1 MNSQIFFAL
10 LIFTTVVL
18 NTVAQTLLKLGAGQ
32 NILNIYLMGGI
43 CAYGLSTVFYIIVL
57 GRLNLSVAYPLIIGL
72 TIFSTTIVG
81 AIIFREKILTSQW
94 IGVGLMLSGILV
106 IAYTKPI

>member
-81 AIIFREKILTSQW
+81 AIILREKILTSQW
-94 IGVGLMLSGILV
+94 IGVGLMLSGILI

>member
-1 MNSQIFFAL
+1 MSSQIFYAL

-18 NTVAQTLLKLGAGQ
+18 NTVAQTLLKLGASQ
-32 NILNIYLMGGI
+32 NILNVYLMGGI
-43 CAYGLSTVFYIIVL
+43 CAYGLSTIFYIVVL

-81 AIIFREKILTSQW
+81 AVILREKILTSQW
-94 IGVGLMLSGILV
+94 IGVGLMLSGILI

>member
-43 CAYGLSTVFYIIVL
+43 CAYGLSTVFYIVVL
-57 GRLNLSVAYPLIIGL
+57 GRLNLSFAYPLIIGL

-81 AIIFREKILTSQW
+81 AIILREKILTSQW
-94 IGVGLMLSGILV
+94 IGVGLMLSGILI

>member
-81 AIIFREKILTSQW
+81 AIILREKILTSQW